1 MDCIQLTRDVI
12 QWQSLESVI
21 MYFWTAENASNF
33 LTGKRDFKVLE
44 KDSASREYPYVLW
57 TNNTSK
63 WVALLL

>member
-1 MDCIQLTRDVI
+1 
-12 QWQSLESVI
+12 